1 MFSDRILVE
10 ELERGI
16 HVNEKLKWVKN
27 KQLHRSGNIEQL
39 LEHFTLKQVKQVEN
53 FHRTYGKFERTP
65 LQSLEA
71 LADNLGINAVYVKDE
86 SYRFGLNAFKVLG
99 GVYAVG
105 KYVAKL
111 LGRTIEELSFEELK
125 LPVVKEQLGELT
137 FISTTDGNH
146 GRGVAWAA
154 RELGFNARIYMPS
167 GSATE
172 RLQNIQNEGAYAEI
186 TDMNYDDTVRY
197 TSQLADENGWII
209 VQDTM
214 WEGYEEIPLWIMQG
228 YTTLIKEV
236 VDQLEE
242 APTHVLLQAGVGS
255 FASAMVAFLQQYYK
269 KEITF
274 VLVEPHVANCYYES
288 FKQGTEQAVNVGG
301 AMQTIMA
308 GLACGEPSPIAW
320 EILKAYTHVS
330 ISCAEEV
337 AATGMRVLGNPL
349 GTDARIIAG
358 ESGAATAGCL
368 YTIMTDQ
375 NMQRVKETLRLD
387 STSRVLLINTE
398 GDTDAKNYRDIMWHG
413 KYPTT

>member
-1 MFSDRILVE
+1 MS
-10 ELERGI
+10 
-16 HVNEKLKWVKN
+16 EKMLWVAN
-27 KQLHRSGNIEQL
+27 KQLLQSKNIETVEPL
-39 LEHFTLKQVKQVEN
+39 LELFTIEQVKKVED
-53 FHRTYGKFERTP
+53 FHRTYGKFEKTP
-65 LQSLEA
+65 LKSLDG
-71 LADNLGINAVYVKDE
+71 LANYLGVKSIFVKDE

-111 LGRTIEELSFEELK
+111 LGKSIQELSFEELK
-125 LPVVKEQLGELT
+125 LPEVKNQLGDLT

-154 RELGFNARIYMPS
+154 KELGFKARIYMPA

-172 RLQNIQNEGAYAEI
+172 RLQNIQNEEAYAEI
-186 TDMNYDDTVRY
+186 THMNYDDTVRY
-197 TSQLADENGWII
+197 TSQLAEENGWVI

-228 YTTLIKEV
+228 YTTLMKEV
-236 VDQLEE
+236 VDQLED
-242 APTHVLLQAGVGS
+242 APTHVFLQAGVGS

-269 KEITF
+269 ENITF

-301 AMQTIMA
+301 SMHTIMA

-320 EILKAYTHVS
+320 EILKTYTHVS

-349 GTDARIIAG
+349 GRDARIIAG
-358 ESGAATAGCL
+358 ESGAAPAGCF
-368 YTIMTDQ
+368 YTIMTDAK
-375 NMQRVKETLRLD
+375 MQTLKETLQLNP
-387 STSRVLLINTE
+387 TSRVLLINTE
-398 GDTDAKNYRDIMWHG
+398 GDTDAENYREILWHG
-413 KYPTT
+413 AYPTT

>member
-1 MFSDRILVE
+1 MDQ
-10 ELERGI
+10 
-16 HVNEKLKWVKN
+16 KLRWVKN
-27 KQLHRSGNIEQL
+27 KQLHLSRNIENVESL
-39 LEHFTLKQVKQVEN
+39 IEHFTVEQVQQVEN
-53 FHRTYGKFERTP
+53 FHRTYEKFEKTP

-71 LADNLGINAVYVKDE
+71 LADYVGVKGIFVKDE

-105 KYVAKL
+105 KVLAKL

-125 LPVVKEQLGELT
+125 LPEIKEQLGNLT

-154 RELGFNARIYMPS
+154 RELGFNARIYMPA
-167 GSATE
+167 GSAKE
-172 RLQNIQNEGAYAEI
+172 RLQHIQNEGAYAEI
-186 TDMNYDDTVRY
+186 THMNYDDTVRY
-197 TSQLADENGWII
+197 ASQLAVENGWVI

-242 APTHVLLQAGVGS
+242 APTHVFLQAGVGS

-269 KEITF
+269 QAITF
-274 VLVEPHVANCYYES
+274 VFVEPHVANCYYES

-301 AMQTIMA
+301 AMHTIMA

-320 EILKAYTHVS
+320 EVLKTYIHVC

-337 AATGMRVLGNPL
+337 AATGMRVLGSPL
-349 GTDARIIAG
+349 GTDEKIIAG
-358 ESGAATAGCL
+358 ESGAATAGCF
-368 YTIMTDQ
+368 YTIMTDP
-375 NMQRVKETLRLD
+375 NMQTLKETLQLD
-387 STSRVLLINTE
+387 FSSRVLLINTE

-413 KYPTT
+413 KYPTS